1 MDNHEWGKRPS
12 ADVVSAVSKGPMKDN
27 DYRAIL
33 SSIDAAL
40 RVIGE
45 EPPDQASEPRIQKDL
60 RKLRETL
67 IRAQRDSLDKNIKR
81 PDSRSPL
88 GVQ

>member
-1 MDNHEWGKRPS
+1 
-12 ADVVSAVSKGPMKDN
+12 MKDK
-27 DYRAIL
+27 DYRTIL
-33 SSIDAAL
+33 DSIDESL
-40 RVIGE
+40 RLMGD
-45 EPPDQASEPRIQKDL
+45 EPPEKKHDL
-60 RKLRETL
+60 RIYRELRKIRETL